1 MYWGGGKQYTGFW
14 KSNKK
19 HGKVRAC
26 VRYARACAC
35 ACACAGTHAPTHPP
49 THLAATWCVR
59 RPCSAAL
66 AP

>member
-35 ACACAGTHAPTHPP
+35 ACACACAGRTA
-49 THLAATWCVR
+49 R
-59 RPCSAAL
+59 RPEQQQLRGTTTRRVGRAAR
-66 AP
+66 